1 MNFFLIVL
9 NTQTTMVLLL
19 LLSVCVLTYTGQT
32 FGDKNVPC
40 VNAAA
45 GSDAILNCKL
55 PVNTHQ
61 IFDWKKTDTSPAQEV
76 FLYERGSHYNNGKS
90 GQNEHFIKRVEFFE
104 DQLQFGNA
112 SIRIKNTKLT
122 DSGIYSCEFPKL
134 DLPELKTYVKLVVGT
149 KPTIRIVKDEN
160 GAKRVE
166 CKVRGPS
173 TQLNN
178 SVMELQN
185 SKNINVAAETPK
197 KYQDGNYFA
206 ISLEAVVT
214 TKGHYHCVVKQEESC
229 YQISS
234 DETLVDLLSG
244 SSKGLIHGGLLGVG
258 VLISIAFATVL

>member
-1 MNFFLIVL
+1 FVLGSSVVSVLILV
-9 NTQTTMVLLL
+9 MFI
-19 LLSVCVLTYTGQT
+19 S
-32 FGDKNVPC
+32 FPC

-134 DLPELKTYVKLVVGT
+134 DLPELKTYVKLVVGKYKT
-149 KPTIRIVKDEN
+149 FAPMVIIFH
-160 GAKRVE
+160 
-166 CKVRGPS
+166 S
-173 TQLNN
+173 QLINSFNN
-178 SVMELQN
+178 NDFLSHQRLG
-185 SKNINVAAETPK
+185 S
-197 KYQDGNYFA
+197 NYFPS
-206 ISLEAVVT
+206 SL
-214 TKGHYHCVVKQEESC
+214 Q
-229 YQISS
+229 
-234 DETLVDLLSG
+234 
-244 SSKGLIHGGLLGVG
+244 GLI
-258 VLISIAFATVL
+258 